1 MLAGHGYHIRYHMD
15 LQIPGVIMMLFELH
29 RELVSVQVT
38 RLCCWLKSN
47 KNNVEALL
55 LALYDPCVFMYV

>member
-1 MLAGHGYHIRYHMD
+1 MILPSRPVGSLRQHNE
-15 LQIPGVIMMLFELH
+15 LGVIIMLFELH
-29 RELVSVQVT
+29 RELVSVLAA

-55 LALYDPCVFMYV
+55 LALYDPCVFIYV